1 MMDIKWLEDF
11 LVLARLQSFSKAAE
25 ERNVTQS
32 AFSRRIQALELWVGV
47 ALIDRTRYPAS
58 LTAEGMLFRETAK
71 DTIRLLNTGKN
82 NLQRQPDDRMP
93 VVSVAALHTIAIT
106 FFPLWLQKIEEEVGQ
121 VFSRLLSDD
130 FYNCIS
136 ALSEGEYDFLLCFYN
151 ENMEIPL
158 DDNAY
163 IYKVVGFDSFVP
175 VISAE
180 IYKNSDTVYPLLSY
194 SENSLLGQLSL
205 SARSRMLYVLTEER
219 HLNESA
225 MAEALKHMVFAGHG
239 VAWLPKSLVSA
250 ELQEGQIVAV
260 GEELPLEI
268 RLYRKVGRMRP
279 LSEKIWL
286 YQSAQKHH
294 KYLSASSN
302 KP

>member
-11 LVLARLQSFSKAAE
+11 LALARLQSFSKAAE

-71 DTIRLLNTGKN
+71 ETIRLLNAGKN
-82 NLQRQPDDRMP
+82 NLQRQPDDRIP
-93 VVSVAALHTIAIT
+93 PVSVAALHTIAIT
-106 FFPLWLQKIEEEVGQ
+106 FFPLWLQKTEDAVGPLY
-121 VFSRLLSDD
+121 SRLLSDD

-151 ENMEIPL
+151 EGMEIPL
-158 DDNAY
+158 DDNSY
-163 IYKVVGFDSFVP
+163 IYKIVGSDSFVP
-175 VISAE
+175 VILKE
-180 IYKNSDTVYPLLSY
+180 IYKDNDTVYPLLSY
-194 SENSLLGQLSL
+194 SENSLLGQLSH
-205 SARSRMLYVLTEER
+205 SARSKTLHVLTEER

-239 VAWLPKSLVSA
+239 VAWLPKSLVSQ
-250 ELQEGQIVAV
+250 ELQQGLVIAV
-260 GEELPLEI
+260 GEELPLEL
-268 RLYRKVGRMRP
+268 RLYRKVGRRSA
-279 LSEKIWL
+279 LTEKIWL
-286 YQSAQKHH
+286 SQSVPEYHDAA
-294 KYLSASSN
+294 LC
-302 KP
+302 

>member
-93 VVSVAALHTIAIT
+93 TVSVAALHTIAIT
-106 FFPLWLQKIEEEVGQ
+106 FFPLWLQKIEKEVGQ

-151 ENMEIPL
+151 ESMEIPL

-163 IYKVVGFDSFVP
+163 SYKIVGFDSFVP
-175 VISAE
+175 VISRA
-180 IYKNSDTVYPLLSY
+180 IYKDNDTVYPLLSY
-194 SENSLLGQLSL
+194 SENSLLGQLSH
-205 SARSRMLYVLTEER
+205 SAQSRTLHVLTEER

-239 VAWLPKSLVSA
+239 VAWLPRSLVSK
-250 ELQEGQIVAV
+250 ELQDGQIVAV

-268 RLYRKVGRMRP
+268 RLYRKMGRRGAVT
-279 LSEKIWL
+279 EKIWRS
-286 YQSAQKHH
+286 QSRR
-294 KYLSASSN
+294 
-302 KP
+302 